1 MYRNNLLKPEWFLE
15 DHIPKENWWSLFQQS
30 SSLILCNLVH
40 SITDTVKLFVKSSY
54 YVHKTLFF
62 CRNFWSMSPIYPK
75 TLPASVLGYPPELDS
90 KTLLLKT
97 LHTSAGWQTMRGSL
111 VRLSQ
116 RLEAPDTEGTVGAFP
131 APGIRLLSHRGIS
144 QAPQRHLWPSVT

>member
-1 MYRNNLLKPEWFLE
+1 
-15 DHIPKENWWSLFQQS
+15 
-30 SSLILCNLVH
+30 
-40 SITDTVKLFVKSSY
+40 
-54 YVHKTLFF
+54 
-62 CRNFWSMSPIYPK
+62 MSPIYPK

-116 RLEAPDTEGTVGAFP
+116 RLEAPDTEGTVGALP
-131 APGIRLLSHRGIS
+131 APGHQDPVTSHSHVRFMAIS
-144 QAPQRHLWPSVT
+144 HVRAMAQAPPHVDETFLTSQTKTTGKET